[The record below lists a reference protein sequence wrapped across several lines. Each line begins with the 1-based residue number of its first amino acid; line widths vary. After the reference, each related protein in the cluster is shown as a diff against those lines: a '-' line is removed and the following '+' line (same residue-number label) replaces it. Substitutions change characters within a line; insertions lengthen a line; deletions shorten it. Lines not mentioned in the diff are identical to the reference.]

1 MTSPMNSATK
11 PSINLV
17 TYATPDG
24 ETLRGVAA
32 NDINSAYAY
41 IPASRH
47 GNGIR

>member
-1 MTSPMNSATK
+1 MTSPMNSATQQ

-32 NDINSAYAY
+32 NDINSA
-41 IPASRH
+41 
-47 GNGIR
+47 